1 MESRESRMRVA
12 IIDATDKRAV
22 GFALRWAKHD
32 DVNLIIGS
40 KDKNAAMDN
49 AEEIRNITGAPEDRV
64 TAMKLNDAAK
74 SADIVVLTVPFQEQI
89 PMLNEIKDYLN
100 EDTIVVD
107 TTLPIELED
116 GEPVFIQ
123 TEAGS
128 CAQQASQILGN
139 KVKVV
144 SAFKPLGAECLS
156 EIDEELTCDVIVCSD
171 DADARKA
178 VVNLAEKLTSLKITE
193 GPLSF
198 DILSEKFVATL
209 VNWNKKWG
217 QLCNVIRVPM
227 EGVEGSMCSC
237 VNPFL
242 KVCMNRGIK
251 CLSI

>member
-1 MESRESRMRVA
+1 MRVA
-12 IIDATDKRAV
+12 IIDGTNKRGM
-22 GFALRWAKHD
+22 GFALRWAQNSEIK
-32 DVNLIIGS
+32 LLIGS
-40 KDKNAAMDN
+40 RDENKAIMAV
-49 AEEIRNITGAPEDRV
+49 EQIRKTAHVSQDRIIS
-64 TAMKLNDAAK
+64 MSINDAAK
-74 SADIVVLTVPFQEQI
+74 NADIVVLTVPFREQI
-89 PMLNEIKDYLN
+89 PTLNEIKYMLKKDAIL
-100 EDTIVVD
+100 VD
-107 TTLPIELED
+107 TTLPIELTED
-116 GEPVFIQ
+116 GEPVFMQ

-139 KVKVV
+139 NVKVV
-144 SAFKPLGAECLS
+144 SAFKPLGAECLY
-156 EIDEELTCDVIVCSD
+156 EIDEKLTCDVIVCSD
-171 DADARKA
+171 DDDARKA
-178 VVNLAEKLTSLKITE
+178 VVDLAEKLTSLKITE

>member
-1 MESRESRMRVA
+1 MRVA
-12 IIDATDKRAV
+12 IIDAMDKRGV
-22 GFALRWAKHD
+22 GFALRWAKNND
-32 DVNLIIGS
+32 FNLIIGS
-40 KDKNAAMDN
+40 KDEKAAIKI
-49 AEEIRNITGAPEDRV
+49 AEEIRSSTGAPEDRV
-64 TAMKLNDAAK
+64 SAMRFDDAAK
-74 SADIVVLTVPFQEQI
+74 NADIVVLTVPFQEQI
-89 PMLNEIKDYLN
+89 PILEEIKDFLN
-100 EDTIVVD
+100 DNTIIVD
-107 TTLPIELED
+107 TTLPIEIED
-116 GEPVFIQ
+116 GEPVFMQ

-139 KVKVV
+139 NIKVV

-156 EIDEELTCDVIVCSD
+156 EIDEELTCDIIVCSD
-171 DADARKA
+171 DDDARKA
-178 VVNLAEKLTSLKITE
+178 VVDLAEKLTSLKITE

>member
-1 MESRESRMRVA
+1 MKVA
-12 IIDATDKRAV
+12 IIDAKDKRAI
-22 GFALRWAKHD
+22 GFALRWAKHN

-40 KDKNAAMDN
+40 KDEKFAIEI

-64 TAMKLNDAAK
+64 TAMKFDEAAK
-74 SADIVVLTVPFQEQI
+74 NAEIVVLTVPFQEQI
-89 PMLNEIKDYLN
+89 PILKEIKDYLN
-100 EDTIVVD
+100 ENTIIVD
-107 TTLPIELED
+107 TTLPIELTDD
-116 GEPVFIQ
+116 GEPVFMQ

-139 KVKVV
+139 HVRVV
-144 SAFKPLGAECLS
+144 SAFKPLGVECLS

-171 DADARKA
+171 DDDARKA
-178 VVNLAEKLTSLKITE
+178 VVDLAEKLTSLKITE

>member
-1 MESRESRMRVA
+1 MKVA
-12 IIDATDKRAV
+12 IIDGTDKRGI
-22 GFALRWAKHD
+22 GFALRWAKHND
-32 DVNLIIGS
+32 LNLLIGS
-40 KDKNAAMDN
+40 KDQNAAIKA
-49 AEEIRNITGAPEDRV
+49 AEEIRKTTGASQDRV
-64 TAMKLNDAAK
+64 TAMSISEATKNAN
-74 SADIVVLTVPFQEQI
+74 IVVLTVPFKEQI
-89 PMLNEIKDYLN
+89 PTLNELKDYLN
-100 EDTIVVD
+100 ENTILVD

-116 GEPVFIQ
+116 DNEPVFMQ
-123 TEAGS
+123 TDAGS

-139 KVKVV
+139 KAKIV

-156 EIDEELTCDVIVCSD
+156 NIDEELTCDIIVCSD

-251 CLSI
+251 CLSL

>member
-1 MESRESRMRVA
+1 MKVA
-12 IIDATDKRAV
+12 IIDAKDKRAI
-22 GFALRWAKHD
+22 GFALRWAKHN

-40 KDKNAAMDN
+40 KDEKFAIEI

-64 TAMKLNDAAK
+64 TAMKLDAAAK
-74 SADIVVLTVPFQEQI
+74 NANIVVLTVPFQEQI
-89 PMLNEIKDYLN
+89 PILEEIKEYLN
-100 EDTIVVD
+100 ENTILVD
-107 TTLPIELED
+107 TTLPIELTDD
-116 GEPVFIQ
+116 GEPVFMQ

-139 KVKVV
+139 HVRVV

-209 VNWNKKWG
+209 INWNKKWG

>member
-1 MESRESRMRVA
+1 MKVA
-12 IIDATDKRAV
+12 IIDATDKRGV
-22 GFALRWAKHD
+22 GFALRWAKHN

-40 KDKNAAMDN
+40 KDEKAAIKI

-64 TAMKLNDAAK
+64 TAMKFDDAAK
-74 SADIVVLTVPFQEQI
+74 NADIVVLTVPFQEQI
-89 PMLNEIKDYLN
+89 PILKEMKDYLKEN
-100 EDTIVVD
+100 TIIVD
-107 TTLPIELED
+107 TTLPIELADD
-116 GEPVFIQ
+116 GEAVFMQ

-139 KVKVV
+139 NVKVV

-156 EIDEELTCDVIVCSD
+156 DIDEELTCDVIVCSD
-171 DADARKA
+171 DEDARKT

-242 KVCMNRGIK
+242 KICMNRGIK

>member
-1 MESRESRMRVA
+1 MKVA
-12 IIDATDKRAV
+12 IIDATDKRGV
-22 GFALRWAKHD
+22 GFALRWAKHN

-40 KDKNAAMDN
+40 KDEKAAIKMAD
-49 AEEIRNITGAPEDRV
+49 EIRNITGAPEDRV
-64 TAMKLNDAAK
+64 TAMKFDDAAK
-74 SADIVVLTVPFQEQI
+74 NADIVVLTVPFQEQI
-89 PMLNEIKDYLN
+89 PILNEIKDYLN
-100 EDTIVVD
+100 ENTIIVD
-107 TTLPIELED
+107 TTLPIELADD
-116 GEPVFIQ
+116 GEPVFMQ

-139 KVKVV
+139 NAKVV

-171 DADARKA
+171 DDDARKT
-178 VVNLAEKLTSLKITE
+178 VVDLAEKLTSLKITE

>member
-1 MESRESRMRVA
+1 MRVA
-12 IIDATDKRAV
+12 IIDATDKRCV
-22 GFALRWAKHD
+22 GFALRWAKHND
-32 DVNLIIGS
+32 INLIIGS
-40 KDKNAAMDN
+40 KDKKAAIEI

-64 TAMKLNDAAK
+64 TAMTVIDAAK
-74 SADIVVLTVPFQEQI
+74 NANIVVLTVPFQEQI
-89 PMLNEIKDYLN
+89 PLLKEIKEYLN
-100 EDTIVVD
+100 ENTILVD
-107 TTLPIELED
+107 TTLPIELTDD
-116 GEPVFIQ
+116 GEPVFMQ
-123 TEAGS
+123 TKAGS

-139 KVKVV
+139 NVKVV

-171 DADARKA
+171 DDDARKA
-178 VVNLAEKLTSLKITE
+178 VVDLAEKLTSLKITE

-242 KVCMNRGIK
+242 KICMNRGIK

>member
-1 MESRESRMRVA
+1 MKIA
-12 IIDATDKRAV
+12 IIDGTDER
-22 GFALRWAKHD
+22 GIGLALRWAKNS
-32 DVNLIIGS
+32 DVSLIIGS
-40 KDKNAAMDN
+40 KDENAANKVADEIRKTTGVSPDHVTVSSITEAAKNAN
-49 AEEIRNITGAPEDRV
+49 
-64 TAMKLNDAAK
+64 
-74 SADIVVLTVPFQEQI
+74 IVVLTVPVREQI
-89 PMLNEIKDYLN
+89 PTLEEIKDVMN
-100 EDTIVVD
+100 KDTILVD
-107 TTLPIELED
+107 TTLPIELTDD
-116 GEPVFIQ
+116 GEPVFMQ
-123 TEAGS
+123 TGAGS
-128 CAQQASQILGN
+128 CAQQAHQILGDN
-139 KVKVV
+139 VKVV

-156 EIDEELTCDVIVCSD
+156 NIDEELTCDVIVCSD
-171 DADARKA
+171 DDDARK
-178 VVNLAEKLTSLKITE
+178 VVVSLAEKLSSLKIIE